1 MEDPCPSNFHFNFPL
16 LPRVITI
23 LKLMTLFPFY
33 HIYVI
38 YKEYI
43 ASLCVFKLYINGIT
57 LYMRLLQSTF
67 NIQHFKN
74 NFHTGTLK
82 SSLFIFE
89 CYVVFHYKTIPQ
101 GIHSFIDGHWTVYD
115 FVFAVSNT
123 VNSLVHT

>member
-1 MEDPCPSNFHFNFPL
+1 MEDPSPSNFHFNFPL

-23 LKLMTLFPFY
+23 LKLMKLFPFY

-38 YKEYI
+38 YKKYI
-43 ASLCVFKLYINGIT
+43 ASLYVLKLYINGIT
-57 LYMRLLQSTF
+57 LYMSLLQSTF

-74 NFHTGTLK
+74 NFHTLK
-82 SSLFIFE
+82 SSLVIFE

-101 GIHSFIDGHWTVYD
+101 CIRSFIDGRWTVYD

-123 VNSLVHT
+123 VNSLVRA